1 MKWLNTGAEKMGGQ
15 LIYMPNKNGK
25 GPDGK
30 GPKKE
35 EQGVPKRDSRAKGR
49 ENKDRKKREYFRKYL
64 ENDDE

>member
-1 MKWLNTGAEKMGGQ
+1 
-15 LIYMPNKNGK
+15 MPNKNGK